1 MAIIRDNM
9 PIKIQDTVHKI
20 TVISRVNRK
29 VLALEVELS

>member
-1 MAIIRDNM
+1 MAMIRDDM
-9 PIKIQDTVHKI
+9 PIEMQDTIPKI